1 MQFQLFVY
9 SNELFARVAD
19 LKSGKPQRE
28 VELARLKCRNLWSLN
43 LNLQQNSNPKNPKS
57 RHTKSDG
64 ATIATPFTWDI
75 RSPLR
80 KAGWCSSPNGAV
92 PNLTE
97 ARGND
102 RRKFRSQTSDNMDR

>member
-1 MQFQLFVY
+1 MQFQLFAY

-19 LKSGKPQRE
+19 LKSGTPQRE
-28 VELARLKCRNLWSLN
+28 VELARLTCRNLWSLN

-57 RHTKSDG
+57 PKSRHTKSDG
-64 ATIATPFTWDI
+64 ATIATPFTWDT

-80 KAGWCSSPNGAV
+80 KAGWYCSPNGAV

-102 RRKFRSQTSDNMDR
+102 R